1 MPHAAQTCIAKPA
14 LQAMGAFHF
23 SSFLGTLSRS
33 LKRVEQ
39 CRVSELLSKTSS
51 FQKSKQALPAQTPPE
66 GVFGFIFRHQGSAVS
81 LIRL

>member
-33 LKRVEQ
+33 PKKRVEQ
-39 CRVSELLSKTSS
+39 CRGERTAVQNKFLPKEASKRCNCTNAS
-51 FQKSKQALPAQTPPE
+51 
-66 GVFGFIFRHQGSAVS
+66 
-81 LIRL
+81 